1 MVSAPGSAE
10 AATVANLNDSGSGS
24 LRDAIAG
31 ATAGDTIDFGLTG
44 TITLTSGALT
54 VDKNLTISG
63 PTSGSLT
70 IDGNASSE
78 VFSIQSG
85 TVVEISNLTIT
96 NGSNSAGGGIVNI
109 GTLTLRNVTLTGNTA
124 SNGEGGAILNVGSV
138 TIANSTISGNT
149 ADSAAAIANRQHFT
163 VTVRNS
169 TITNNAATSTNGG
182 IRHFG
187 GIGATTLYNTILA
200 GNTAPT
206 SPNCAGAALT
216 SQGYNLL
223 GDNSG
228 CTFSAT
234 TGDIVGT
241 GASPVDPLLGSLADN
256 GGSTQTHE
264 LLTGSPAIGAGNPAT
279 PGSGGSACESIDQRG
294 TSRPQGTDCDIG
306 AYELVTVAA
315 PSVPALSQW
324 AILVFAILLGG
335 AVIRRSRRLAR
346 V

>member
-1 MVSAPGSAE
+1 MGGNKNPE
-10 AATVANLNDSGSGS
+10 AFIL
-24 LRDAIAG
+24 
-31 ATAGDTIDFGLTG
+31 
-44 TITLTSGALT
+44 
-54 VDKNLTISG
+54 
-63 PTSGSLT
+63 P
-70 IDGNASSE
+70 
-78 VFSIQSG
+78 
-85 TVVEISNLTIT
+85 
-96 NGSNSAGGGIVNI
+96 
-109 GTLTLRNVTLTGNTA
+109 
-124 SNGEGGAILNVGSV
+124 EGRRS
-138 TIANSTISGNT
+138 
-149 ADSAAAIANRQHFT
+149 H
-163 VTVRNS
+163 
-169 TITNNAATSTNGG
+169 
-182 IRHFG
+182 
-187 GIGATTLYNTILA
+187 
-200 GNTAPT
+200 
-206 SPNCAGAALT
+206 
-216 SQGYNLL
+216 NLL

-264 LLTGSPAIGAGNPAT
+264 LLTGSRAIGAGNPAT